1 MARTESDLFSRLE
14 INPVGMAI
22 SFAIWLLPI
31 VSLEF
36 MWLQFFAPLPVFYY
50 LTALGRGRGINT
62 LAAALLITGL
72 IATLLGAAAGFFF
85 SATMLP
91 VGYILAK
98 SAAGKDMPLRSGAMA
113 FTALLIGW
121 GFWSLLYGMVN
132 STSLYQDI
140 LSSLD
145 QGLIAAGKTFK
156 ESSDLPNEQALALEF
171 TVERLRV
178 LVPRIMPGL
187 LLLTMANTVFFNM
200 AIGQYLLKRKDKG
213 LAPWPPFAEWR
224 LPEQM
229 VSLVIVSGIFVL
241 IPGGILRDIGFNL
254 GLLSGALYLFQGL
267 AVLISLLNKW
277 QAPLS
282 VRILIF
288 LLVIFQ
294 AFGIIILVILG
305 LADVWA
311 DFRKDRS
318 ISDNDIDL
326 E

>member
-1 MARTESDLFSRLE
+1 
-14 INPVGMAI
+14 
-22 SFAIWLLPI
+22 LLPI
-31 VSLEF
+31 ISLEF

-50 LTALGRGRGINT
+50 LTAQGRARGMNT
-62 LAAALLITGL
+62 LSAALLVTGL
-72 IATLLGAAAGFFF
+72 IATLTGAAAGFFF

-91 VGYILAK
+91 VGYILAR
-98 SAAGKDMPLRSGAMA
+98 SAAGKDAPLRSGVMA
-113 FTALLIGW
+113 FTLLLIGW
-121 GFWSLLYGMVN
+121 SLWSFLYGIVN
-132 STSLYQDI
+132 SASLYQDI

-145 QGLIAAGKTFK
+145 QGLIAAGKAFK
-156 ESSDLPNEQALALEF
+156 ETSDLPVEQVLALEI
-171 TVERLRV
+171 TVEKLRSV
-178 LVPRIMPGL
+178 IPGIMPGL
-187 LLLTMANTVFFNM
+187 LLLTMVNTVFFNM
-200 AIGQYLLKRKDKG
+200 ALGQYLLRRKKQE
-213 LAPWPPFAEWR
+213 LSPWPPFAEWR
-224 LPEQM
+224 LPEQL
-229 VSLVIVSGIFVL
+229 VALVIVSGIFIL

-254 GLLSGALYLFQGL
+254 ALLSGSLYLFQGL

-311 DFRKDRS
+311 DFRKDRNK
-318 ISDNDIDL
+318 SDNDIEL

>member
-1 MARTESDLFSRLE
+1 MARIEGDLISRLG
-14 INPVGMAI
+14 INPAGIAI
-22 SFAIWLLPI
+22 SSAIWLLPI
-31 VSLEF
+31 ISLEF

-50 LTALGRGRGINT
+50 LTAQGRARGMNT
-62 LAAALLITGL
+62 LSAALLVTGL
-72 IATLLGAAAGFFF
+72 IATLTGAAAGFFF

-91 VGYILAK
+91 VGYILAR
-98 SAAGKDMPLRSGAMA
+98 SAARKDAPLRSGVMA
-113 FTALLIGW
+113 FTILLIGW
-121 GFWSLLYGMVN
+121 SFWSLLYGMVN
-132 STSLYQDI
+132 SASLYQDI

-145 QGLIAAGKTFK
+145 QGLIAAGKAFK
-156 ESSDLPNEQALALEF
+156 ETSDLPVEQVLALEI
-171 TVERLRV
+171 TVEKLRSV
-178 LVPRIMPGL
+178 IPGIMPGL
-187 LLLTMANTVFFNM
+187 LMLTMVNTVFFNM
-200 AIGQYLLKRKDKG
+200 ALGQYLLRRKKQE
-213 LAPWPPFAEWR
+213 LSPWPPFAEWR
-224 LPEQM
+224 LPEQL
-229 VSLVIVSGIFVL
+229 VALVIVSGIFIL

-254 GLLSGALYLFQGL
+254 ALLSGSLYLFQGL

-311 DFRKDRS
+311 DFRKDRNK
-318 ISDNDIDL
+318 SDNDIEL

>member
-1 MARTESDLFSRLE
+1 MARIEGDLISRLG
-14 INPVGMAI
+14 INPAGIAI
-22 SFAIWLLPI
+22 SSAIWLLPI
-31 VSLEF
+31 ISLEF

-50 LTALGRGRGINT
+50 LTAQGRARGMNT
-62 LAAALLITGL
+62 LSAAPLVTGL
-72 IATLLGAAAGFFF
+72 IATLTGAAAGFFF

-91 VGYILAK
+91 VGYILAR
-98 SAAGKDMPLRSGAMA
+98 SAARKDAPLRSGVMA
-113 FTALLIGW
+113 FTLLLIGW
-121 GFWSLLYGMVN
+121 SLWSFLYGIVN

-145 QGLIAAGKTFK
+145 QGLIAAGKAFK
-156 ESSDLPNEQALALEF
+156 ETSDLPVEQVLALEM
-171 TVERLRV
+171 TVEKLRSV
-178 LVPRIMPGL
+178 IPGIMPGL
-187 LLLTMANTVFFNM
+187 LLLTMVNTVFFNM
-200 AIGQYLLKRKDKG
+200 TLGQYLLRRKNQD
-213 LAPWPPFAEWR
+213 LSPWPPFAEWR
-224 LPEQM
+224 LPEQL
-229 VSLVIVSGIFVL
+229 VALVIVSGICIL

-254 GLLSGALYLFQGL
+254 ALLSGSLYLFQGL

-311 DFRKDRS
+311 DFRKDRNK
-318 ISDNDIDL
+318 SDNDIEL

>member
-1 MARTESDLFSRLE
+1 MVRTEGDLISRLG
-14 INPVGMAI
+14 INPAGVAI
-22 SFAIWLLPI
+22 SSAIWLLPI
-31 VSLEF
+31 ISIEF

-62 LAAALLITGL
+62 LSAALLITGL
-72 IATLLGAAAGFFF
+72 IATMIGAAAGFFF

-91 VGYILAK
+91 VGYILAR
-98 SAAGKDMPLRSGAMA
+98 SAAGKDAPLRSGVMA
-113 FTALLIGW
+113 FTILLLGW
-121 GFWSLLYGMVN
+121 SFWSLLYGMVN
-132 STSLYQDI
+132 SASLYQDI

-145 QGLIAAGKTFK
+145 QGLIAAGKAFK
-156 ESSDLPNEQALALEF
+156 ESSDLPAEQALALEI

-200 AIGQYLLKRKDKG
+200 VIGQYLLRRKDQG
-213 LAPWPPFAEWR
+213 LSPWPPFAEWR
-224 LPEQM
+224 LPEQL
-229 VSLVIVSGIFVL
+229 VGLVIASGVCIL
-241 IPGGILRDIGFNL
+241 IPGGFLRDIGFNL

-267 AVLISLLNKW
+267 AVLITLLSKW
-277 QAPLS
+277 QVPLS

-294 AFGIIILVILG
+294 AFGIIILIILG

-311 DFRKDRS
+311 DFRKDRNK
-318 ISDNDIDL
+318 SDNDIEL